1 MRLLERDQESTA
13 TRALVDGVVDGRGGL
28 LVIEGPAGI
37 GKSALLAELA
47 ERAGA
52 AGVAVWPSRA
62 TRLGGAITFGLT
74 RWLLG
79 PAVSDTPAVLE
90 AGWARHTRLLF
101 DGGSDGA
108 GERRLLV
115 EGLVALVA
123 ELRRA
128 GPLALIVDD
137 AHWGDSASLE
147 FLDELAARCADI
159 GVAIAVAIT
168 TGQGNGASDALHA
181 LTARAGEWLLTP
193 APLSVDAVS
202 DLVAERIPDADERFA
217 GRVAEAA
224 GGNPLL
230 VSGLIESAQRRGTK
244 DLQIPRSLSRAVVLR
259 LDETSP
265 HARALAEAVAVLGDA
280 PLRIAGA
287 LADLAPRD
295 ADRAADELVAR
306 GVLADGEPVR
316 LEQPLL
322 GEALTE
328 ALGSFELAARHR
340 RAAQLLNADSS
351 AAGRIGA
358 HLLRSRPAG
367 EVWVCEA
374 LRHEAR
380 GAIGVGDPVLAVELL
395 LRALAEP
402 PPAEQHGT
410 LVLELA
416 GAQAAAGRPEAIET
430 FERALGSGGD
440 PERRADAW
448 CELSGLLYA
457 SGDFARAA
465 TAGARGRAELPGDHP
480 MVERLLAAELTAA
493 SVVPELVLAASERLD
508 DLAAGPPVTDP
519 ALIALLAPHQAARVK
534 RIERVVA
541 MAPRAVAADPLISP
555 ASHGTPLMHVTGA
568 LNWVDEP
575 VLAERM
581 LDAGLAR
588 AIELGDPLAEVN
600 VRSTLAWCLIYQG
613 RLDDA
618 AAALA
623 AMPRASELG
632 WRSVDDL
639 WARPT
644 VVLRLER
651 GDLDGARDALSRV
664 PPGAQI
670 GQAWFNGAVALE
682 AGDPGAA
689 LDFFMAA
696 GDELEGVLGIVNPGV
711 IPWRSSA
718 ALAAWQLA
726 QLEQARS
733 LAAIEVEQARAAGG
747 ARALGI
753 ALRVAGLVG
762 DELGALQE
770 SVSVLERSPA
780 RLELARSLLHLGIA
794 ERRARRS
801 VDARAMLTRAHEL
814 ALECNADALV
824 RRTVT
829 ELRIAGARPR
839 QRPRTGAAALTPGE
853 RQTAELAAAGHTTKQ
868 IAASLFLSPKTVE
881 GQLTSVFRKLQIS
894 SRAELGSSLGP
905 S

>member
-13 TRALVDGVVDGRGGL
+13 TRALADGVADGRGGL

-47 ERAGA
+47 ERARA
-52 AGVAVWPSRA
+52 ADVTVWPARA
-62 TRLGGAITFGLT
+62 TRLGGAITFGLA

-79 PAVSDTPAVLE
+79 PAVNDAPAVLQ

-101 DGGSDGA
+101 EEGTDGV

-123 ELRRA
+123 ELRRS
-128 GPLALIVDD
+128 GPLVLIVDD

-147 FLDELAARCADI
+147 FLDELAARCEDI
-159 GVAIAVAIT
+159 GVGIAVAIA
-168 TGQGNGASDALHA
+168 TGQGDKDAGSLRA

-193 APLSVDAVS
+193 APLSVNAVG

-217 GRVAEAA
+217 GRVAKAA

-230 VSGLIESAQRRGTK
+230 VSGLIESAQRRGTE
-244 DLQIPRSLSRAVVLR
+244 DLQIPQSLSRAVLLR
-259 LDETSP
+259 LDEASR
-265 HARALAEAVAVLGDA
+265 HARALAEAVAVLGVA
-280 PLRIAGA
+280 PLRIAGS
-287 LADLAPRD
+287 LAGLAPRD

-306 GVLADGEPVR
+306 GVLAPGEPIH

-322 GEALTE
+322 GETLIE

-340 RAAQLLNADSS
+340 CAAQLLSAESS

-358 HLLRSRPAG
+358 HLLRSRPAA
-367 EVWVCEA
+367 EAWVCEA

-380 GAIGVGDPVLAVELL
+380 GAIGVGDPALAVELL
-395 LRALAEP
+395 ERALAEP

-410 LVLELA
+410 LLLELA
-416 GAQAAAGRPEAIET
+416 GAQAAAGRPEAIQT

-465 TAGARGRAELPGDHP
+465 TAGARGRAELPEDHP
-480 MVERLLAAELTAA
+480 LAERLLAAELTAA
-493 SVVPELVLAASERLD
+493 SVVPELVAVAIKRLD
-508 DLAAGPPVTDP
+508 VLADGPPLTDP
-519 ALIALLAPHQAARVK
+519 ALVALLAPHQAARVK
-534 RIERVVA
+534 RIERVIA

-555 ASHGTPLMHVTGA
+555 ASHGTPLIHVTGA

-588 AIELGDPLAEVN
+588 AVELGDPLAEVN
-600 VRSTLAWCLIYQG
+600 VRCTLAWCRIYQG

-623 AMPRASELG
+623 AMPEASELG
-632 WRSVDDL
+632 WRSVDAL
-639 WARPT
+639 WAGPT

-664 PPGAQI
+664 PRGAQI
-670 GQAWFNGAVALE
+670 GQAWFDGAVALE

-726 QLEQARS
+726 QLERARS
-733 LAAIEVEQARAAGG
+733 LAAIEVEQARAAAC

-762 DELGALQE
+762 DELESLEE
-770 SVSVLERSPA
+770 SVSVLESSPA

-794 ERRARRS
+794 RRRARRP

-814 ALECNADALV
+814 ALQCSAPA
-824 RRTVT
+824 
-829 ELRIAGARPR
+829 
-839 QRPRTGAAALTPGE
+839 
-853 RQTAELAAAGHTTKQ
+853 
-868 IAASLFLSPKTVE
+868 
-881 GQLTSVFRKLQIS
+881 
-894 SRAELGSSLGP
+894 
-905 S
+905 